1 MDNELTGYIS
11 GYINTDGEPSMY
23 IPKEEDIIGYVD
35 AGEWSTPEVA
45 YEESEGWVTCVSH
58 THERVLA
65 EFAELV
71 DEYLED
77 HPVYRPKEI
86 LAWVLARHT
95 GMDDMFAITKD
106 MITEGDH
113 NQCPDCYEAWV
124 DDLREQSM
132 KDAVARWEDR
142 YGR

>member
-1 MDNELTGYIS
+1 MDNKIVGYID
-11 GYINTDGEPSMY
+11 TDGEVSAY
-23 IPKEEDIIGYVD
+23 LPKREDIIGYVD
-35 AGEWSTPEVA
+35 AGGFSTPEVA

-77 HPVYRPKEI
+77 HEVYRPKEV
-86 LAWVLARHT
+86 LAWVLARYK
-95 GMDDMFAITKD
+95 GIDDMFAITKD

-132 KDAVARWEDR
+132 KDAVARWENR
-142 YGR
+142 